1 LIMTI
6 TIKTRR
12 LRVNKLLAR
21 RELLLDIYH
30 EGKANVSQKDLK
42 ELISSKYG
50 WDAKN
55 LVLFGFRTA
64 FGGNRSTGFVLAYDN
79 QQYLVK
85 YEPTYRL
92 RRLAIV
98 PKKNPKRKAE
108 KELKRKIKKSRGA
121 EKRKVLATRKV
132 EKKSDIKRAKEDY
145 LKKLIA

>member
-1 LIMTI
+1 MTI

-21 RELLLDIYH
+21 RELLLDVYH
-30 EGKANVSQKDLK
+30 EGKPNISQKDLR
-42 ELISSKYG
+42 ELVANKYH
-50 WDAKN
+50 WEPKN
-55 LVLFGFRTA
+55 IVLYGFRTA

-85 YEPTYRL
+85 YEPIFRL
-92 RRLAIV
+92 RKGGVI
-98 PKKNPKRKAE
+98 PKRNPKRKAE

-132 EKKSDIKRAKEDY
+132 ETKADIKRAKEEY

>member
-1 LIMTI
+1 MTI

-21 RELLLDIYH
+21 RELLLDVYH
-30 EGKANVSQKDLK
+30 EGKPNVSQKDLR
-42 ELISSKYG
+42 ELIAAKYH
-50 WDAKN
+50 WEPKN
-55 LVLFGFRTA
+55 IVLFGFRTA
-64 FGGNRSTGFVLAYDN
+64 FGGNRSSGFALAYDN

-98 PKKNPKRKAE
+98 PKRNPKRKSE

-132 EKKSDIKRAKEDY
+132 ETKADIKRAKDEY

>member
-1 LIMTI
+1 MTV

-21 RELLLDIYH
+21 RELLLDVYH
-30 EGKANVSQKDLK
+30 EGKPNVSQKELK
-42 ELISSKYG
+42 ELIASKYHWEG
-50 WDAKN
+50 KN
-55 LVLFGFRTA
+55 IVLFGFRTA
-64 FGGNRSTGFVLAYDN
+64 FGGNRSSGFALAYDN

-132 EKKSDIKRAKEDY
+132 ESKADVRRAKEEY

>member
-1 LIMTI
+1 MTI

-21 RELLLDIYH
+21 KELLLDVYH
-30 EGKANVSQKDLK
+30 EGKANVSQKDLR
-42 ELISSKYG
+42 ELISTKYH
-50 WDAKN
+50 WNPKD
-55 LVLFGFRTA
+55 LVLFGFKTA
-64 FGGNRSTGFVLAYDN
+64 FGGNRSTGFCLAYEN

-85 YEPTYRL
+85 YEPLYRL

-98 PKKNPKRKAE
+98 PKRNPKRKSE

-132 EKKSDIKRAKEDY
+132 ETKADIKKAKDDY

>member
-1 LIMTI
+1 MTI

-21 RELLLDIYH
+21 RELLLDVYH
-30 EGKANVSQKDLK
+30 EGKPNVSQKDLR
-42 ELISSKYG
+42 ELIAAKYH

-64 FGGNRSTGFVLAYDN
+64 FGGNRSTGFALAYDN

-85 YEPTYRL
+85 YEPIYRL

-98 PKKNPKRKAE
+98 PKRNPKRKSE

-132 EKKSDIKRAKEDY
+132 ETKADIKRAKEEY